1 MKLQKHI
8 VKKVVP
14 LFTKLFD
21 VLKSINREYLEL
33 KNKYYELLSDYKYQ
47 IDRNGA
53 LVRRNREL
61 VKDNEDLNENLS
73 VAAHLIHG
81 SSDGRFSVTYAVKNI
96 TREEIESV
104 GFLSADYD
112 EMVKKYDPRKLEYGY
127 NTLEDGEEV
136 YYIPNP
142 ALGLWINREKFDQ

>member
-1 MKLQKHI
+1 M
-8 VKKVVP
+8 KKVVT

-61 VKDNEDLNENLS
+61 VKDN
-73 VAAHLIHG
+73 
-81 SSDGRFSVTYAVKNI
+81 GRLKEIEINFHRVITFFGIDKVKDAIAAVKQV
-96 TREEIESV
+96 EIES
-104 GFLSADYD
+104 GNHERRRKNYD
-112 EMVKKYDPRKLEYGY
+112 RDL
-127 NTLEDGEEV
+127 
-136 YYIPNP
+136 
-142 ALGLWINREKFDQ
+142 